1 MDASFFKKALKN
13 YEKENKMDKWTIL
26 GPFGFEESF
35 ESEELF
41 HAIKLI
47 PSLKK
52 KKLYSLKSENHS
64 SEKRLL
70 DFIRNIGTMPEI
82 KMVDTI
88 LLMGFSGTVFRFM
101 APVVGSMCIAVEGPG
116 EAAII
121 STNRSELEAIKE
133 GFEELSL

>member
-1 MDASFFKKALKN
+1 MD
-13 YEKENKMDKWTIL
+13 EWIIL
-26 GPFGFEESF
+26 GPFGFDESF
-35 ESEELF
+35 EPEELPR
-41 HAIKLI
+41 AIKLI

-52 KKLYSLKSENHS
+52 EKLYSLKSENHS

-70 DFIRNIGTMPEI
+70 NFMRNIKTKPEI
-82 KMVDTI
+82 KIIDTI

-133 GFEELSL
+133 GLEELSL